1 MRAFR
6 HVTLACLLVAVA
18 FFSSSR
24 VSAITGFETDVTTA
38 IDRGIEWLA
47 NNGAFNN
54 PSSAGDAAGL
64 TMEALLEKRA
74 SGDPA
79 DPPQGYGGA
88 NATDQAR
95 LRGAASYILD
105 RTNETGFYAYRDGG
119 FMFALSGYAR
129 TGGPDRTA
137 LGLAA
142 PDFQTIKEAMDA
154 LVDRSLA
161 NQRKAPQFPNPADQ
175 GYWCYTNAFC
185 EDSSTTQFVGAG
197 LAAAKSFYTSGLVG
211 DTGPFN
217 DAGRVTQIDQAL
229 GLTRQAYELNG
240 RTGGDICGPL
250 TATERGHGYQAQFDL
265 PSLQQ
270 TASGIY
276 LQLFGGANVNS
287 PSIQAYLEWLRNR
300 YRWQDLDGGQ
310 WNSQSFAYYL
320 WSSFKGLELIRQ
332 SGINP
337 DAGNLGPNDIGK
349 LPAGNSPACA
359 QRQVHKDPA
368 AVARPASFGAG
379 GVGHYAGEPQSMYFD
394 YAHQIISHQC
404 FDGSAPINGADGAF
418 QCNGVPGAWNNFS
431 RQSYMLLVLL
441 RSVGGG
447 CVDSD
452 GDGVCD
458 SNDNCPTVA
467 NPAQTDSNS
476 NGIGDACDVG
486 NIKLA
491 ATTSPGS
498 GLSGSSYVWVTG
510 GPWPAAAIVAGDVNI
525 FLGASCFANPP
536 AATTK
541 ATHLQTVVGSTKRA
555 RFQIPAGLAP
565 GTYHVW
571 LSGVTG
577 GGFGSNNC
585 SKLVVN

>member
-1 MRAFR
+1 MRALR

-18 FFSSSR
+18 FFSSPT
-24 VSAITGFETDVTTA
+24 VSAVTNFETDVTTA
-38 IDRGIEWLA
+38 IDRAIEWLA

-64 TMEALLEKRA
+64 AMEALLEKRA
-74 SGDPA
+74 SGDLA
-79 DPPQGYGGA
+79 DPPQGYNGA

-95 LRGAASYILD
+95 LRSAAAYILD
-105 RTNETGFYAYRDGG
+105 RTNESSFYAYRDGA

-129 TGGPDRTA
+129 TGGPDRSA
-137 LGLAA
+137 LGFAA
-142 PDFQTIKEAMDA
+142 PDYQTIKEAMDA
-154 LVDRSLA
+154 LVDRALA
-161 NQRKAPQFPNPADQ
+161 NQRTGNADPGQ
-175 GYWCYTNAFC
+175 NGYWCYTANNC
-185 EDSSTTQFVGAG
+185 RDSSTTQFVGAG
-197 LAAAKSFYTSGLVG
+197 LAAAKTFYTSGLTG
-211 DTGPFN
+211 DNPFN
-217 DAGRVTQIDQAL
+217 DPGRVTLIDQAL
-229 GLTRQAYELNG
+229 ALVKAAYEANG
-240 RTGGDICGPL
+240 RTGGDITGCNVL
-250 TATERGHGYQAQFDL
+250 TATERGHGYTADSDL

-300 YRWQDLDGGQ
+300 YRWQNLDGGA
-310 WNSQSFAYYL
+310 WNSQSYAYYL

-349 LPAGNSPACA
+349 LPPGDAPACA

-379 GVGHYAGEPQSMYFD
+379 GVGYYTGEPQSMYFD

-404 FDGSAPINGADGAF
+404 YDGAAPINGSDGAF
-418 QCNGVPGAWNNFS
+418 QCNSVPGAWNNYS

-452 GDGVCD
+452 ADGVCD
-458 SNDNCPTVA
+458 SDDNCPTVA
-467 NPAQTDSNS
+467 NPAQADSNG

-498 GLSGSSYVWVTG
+498 GTSGVTYVWVTG
-510 GPWPAAAIVAGDVNI
+510 GPWPAAPIVAGDVNI
-525 FLGASCFANPP
+525 FVGASCFANPP
-536 AATTK
+536 AATTV
-541 ATHLQTVVGSTKRA
+541 ATHLQTVIGSTKRA
-555 RFQIPAGLAP
+555 RFQIPGGLAS
-565 GTYHVW
+565 GTYYVW

-585 SKLVVN
+585 STLVVN